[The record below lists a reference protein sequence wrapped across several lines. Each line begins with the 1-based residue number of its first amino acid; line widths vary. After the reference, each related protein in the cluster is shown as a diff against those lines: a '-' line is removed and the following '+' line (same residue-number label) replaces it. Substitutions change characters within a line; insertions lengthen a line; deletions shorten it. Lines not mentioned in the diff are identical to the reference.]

1 MSASSSKNKI
11 QLDVE
16 TKDETADIYVI
27 DSFFRVVGRGRGTSQ
42 NFQMKPG
49 IYTVKVRVGFES
61 CEKDVV
67 LIDKPETA
75 KFDAVEFPSAIPL
88 VETARTHEYHI
99 IAAERES
106 RKIHLKKGSGSWI
119 FIFARD
125 WKPSDRNLFDSEQQ
139 FQTTSL
145 PHKGLTLKEAGGEII
160 ADIEKKAVCDN
171 SLDAWAAY
179 NVEVNPGQY
188 RLSVEID
195 SKKTIEQTVVACRGW
210 QTQVFLLQK
219 NYDYKKKAEARRA
232 DLTNTGILMSR
243 GRVDAKNPKKLIGE
257 FDTRNKKMF
266 DAQNAKMRLL
276 DLARLGLTNNR
287 QVLPDSDVDR
297 ILYGKFENP
306 MLGILG
312 AYLLLKGKKTRL
324 KLLKVVVENLRRI
337 LGEGTH
343 PDVEALALRVEN
355 KTAVYNFDL
364 PPMLRQSWIQVVNST
379 ARNADLV
386 SLESFAGQNA
396 ERMLGDEPWLLYL
409 SKNED
414 TATTQQAVEESV
426 RYLVSQQLSREKE
439 SLISQS
445 KISHRTP
452 LREEKFHDVNFALGS
467 DLINAQEETF
477 EETAH
482 IRSIE
487 AAAESAPTMMDDKT
501 VNDLVSSMGLPK
513 SKIIQ
518 ILSRLES

>member
-1 MSASSSKNKI
+1 MSASNSKIKI
-11 QLDVE
+11 RLVVE

-27 DSFFRVVGRGRGTSQ
+27 DSFFRVVERGRGIKQ
-42 NFQMKPG
+42 IFEMKPG

-61 CEKDVV
+61 REKDFV

-75 KFDAVEFPSAIPL
+75 TFDAIEFPSAIPL

-99 IAAERES
+99 DAAERES
-106 RKIHLKKGSGSWI
+106 QIIHLKKGEGSWI
-119 FIFARD
+119 FVFARD
-125 WKPSDRNLFDSEQQ
+125 WKPSDWNLCDSEKQI
-139 FQTTSL
+139 QTTSL
-145 PHKGLTLKEAGGEII
+145 PHKGLTLKGANGEII
-160 ADIEKKAVCDN
+160 ADIEKKAICDN
-171 SLDAWAAY
+171 SLDAWAAC

-195 SKKTIEQTVVACRGW
+195 SDKTIEQTVVACRGW
-210 QTQVFLLQK
+210 QTQIFLLQK
-219 NYDYKKKAEARRA
+219 NYDYKKTAEARRA

-243 GRVDAKNPKKLIGE
+243 GRIDAKNQKKLIGE
-257 FDTRNKKMF
+257 LNGQNQKMF
-266 DAQNAKMRLL
+266 DAQNPKMRLL
-276 DLARLGLTNNR
+276 DLARLGLTNSR
-287 QVLPDSDVDR
+287 QILPNSDIDR
-297 ILYGKFENP
+297 ILHGKFENP

-324 KLLKVVVENLRRI
+324 KLLKIVVENLRRI

-343 PDVEALALRVEN
+343 PDVEALALRVKN

-379 ARNADLV
+379 ARNADLI

-396 ERMLGDEPWLLYL
+396 EQMLGDEPWLLYL
-409 SKNED
+409 LKNED
-414 TATTQQAVEESV
+414 AVTMRQAIDESV

-439 SLISQS
+439 SLISQPR
-445 KISHRTP
+445 IPHRMP
-452 LREEKFHDVNFALGS
+452 LREEKFRDMNFAPGS
-467 DLINAQEETF
+467 DLMSGQEETF

-487 AAAESAPTMMDDKT
+487 FAAESVPMTVDDKT
-501 VNDLVSSMGLPK
+501 INNLVSDMGLPK
-513 SKIIQ
+513 AKIIQ